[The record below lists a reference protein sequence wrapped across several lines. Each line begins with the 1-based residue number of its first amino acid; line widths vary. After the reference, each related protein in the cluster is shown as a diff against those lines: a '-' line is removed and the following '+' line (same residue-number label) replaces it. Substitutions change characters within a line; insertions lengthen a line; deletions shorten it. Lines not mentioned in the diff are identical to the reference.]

1 MAKSTIYLRQKLA
14 ETLLTGTAFSV
25 SNLYVGI
32 FEVLPTLDDASDGTE
47 FTPGIGGYARV
58 EAKNK
63 WTQDAGSLPTLVRYE
78 NNQLLAFESLAT
90 GWKNN
95 NSTCDIQGVGFWD
108 ASTGGNC
115 LVFATITPQR
125 VIHPNQDMDINIG
138 GLTIDFS
145 AV

>member
-14 ETLLTGTAFSV
+14 DAVLKGIAFSV
-25 SNLYVGI
+25 DDLYVGI
-32 FEVLPTLDDASDGTE
+32 FEVLPTLDNASDGTE
-47 FTPGIGGYARV
+47 FTPGVGGYARV

-78 NNQLLAFESLAT
+78 INQLLAFESLGP

-95 NSTCDIQGVGFWD
+95 HSAGDVKGVGFWD

-115 LVFATITPQR
+115 LMFAAITPQR
-125 VIHPNQDMDINIG
+125 VIHPNQDMDINVEA
-138 GLTIDFS
+138 LTIDFS